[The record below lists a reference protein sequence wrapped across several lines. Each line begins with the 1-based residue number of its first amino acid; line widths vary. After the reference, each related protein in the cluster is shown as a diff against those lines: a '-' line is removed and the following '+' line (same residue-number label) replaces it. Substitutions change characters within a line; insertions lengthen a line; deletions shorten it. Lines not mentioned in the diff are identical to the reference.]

1 MSQTTPTIITTT
13 LPSMTP
19 FAFLNQLPLAHDLP
33 DDSEC
38 PICVQQYGP
47 GKAAAAPGLVE
58 SLFSMVVRREPE
70 AIETE
75 RAVRLPCQHV
85 LGWRCV
91 RRWIH
96 PKRGNQNTCPYC
108 VQQLFT
114 PLKYPVSNHP
124 YWSMLIELLG
134 RHGFTLDERGFCIWD
149 QAKGATALSRR
160 DLLDAQTLVR
170 RHAVVLEQFLP
181 KQSTLFKIQRVAAAR
196 STVQLREV
204 VLYLQLQ
211 SNGVSLPEI
220 ELQNNGVDISAREE
234 AELGYPFMTLG
245 KRQEDA
251 LFAEFEKRKLFDSS
265 RRCHRRAWESD
276 RGLGW
281 IPWMNWATDRYFWVF
296 P

>member
-1 MSQTTPTIITTT
+1 
-13 LPSMTP
+13 
-19 FAFLNQLPLAHDLP
+19 
-33 DDSEC
+33 
-38 PICVQQYGP
+38 
-47 GKAAAAPGLVE
+47 
-58 SLFSMVVRREPE
+58 
-70 AIETE
+70 
-75 RAVRLPCQHV
+75 
-85 LGWRCV
+85 
-91 RRWIH
+91 
-96 PKRGNQNTCPYC
+96 
-108 VQQLFT
+108 
-114 PLKYPVSNHP
+114 
-124 YWSMLIELLG
+124 MLIELLG